1 MQKITGLRSP
11 HAKVGRIVCFGRM
24 LDKARLNARGVLPP
38 DYQANIGEQKP
49 NQFDTRCCRFLGVPY
64 AELSARTLKGG
75 CDEEILAW
83 AHARGTSRSDED
95 CISWNR
101 FMTKLGWRDDRS
113 DVLRERVVEYG
124 FAPGSAQTLFELI
137 DLDEGRPAGATRSW
151 ESAEVS
157 VVIVMGVAGCG
168 KTTVGKALAAALGWE
183 FTDADNLH
191 SPANKSKMADG
202 VPLEDAD
209 RMPWLASV
217 RRDYEARV
225 ARGAKVVVAC
235 SALREAH
242 RVALAPEPANRRFVH
257 LRGDFD
263 LLKARLEG
271 RRGHYMKEGMLVSQF
286 DTLEEPVDALT
297 IATAQPPDVIVRLI
311 QDTLGLR

>member
-1 MQKITGLRSP
+1 MPKITGLRSP
-11 HAKVGRIVCFGRM
+11 HAKVGRLVCIGRTF
-24 LDKARLNARGVLPP
+24 DKIRLNARGVLPP
-38 DYQANIGEQKP
+38 EYQANMGEQRP
-49 NQFDTRCCRFLGVPY
+49 NQFDSRCCRFLGVAY
-64 AELSARTLKGG
+64 ADLLARTLQGG

-83 AHARGTSRSDED
+83 AHARGLPRSDED
-95 CISWNR
+95 CLTWNR
-101 FMTKLGWRDDRS
+101 FMSKLGWRDDRTE
-113 DVLRERVVEYG
+113 VVRERVAEYG
-124 FAPGSAQTLFELI
+124 FAPGAAETMFELI
-137 DLDEGRPAGATRSW
+137 DIDEGRPAGATRSW
-151 ESAEVS
+151 ETAAVS
-157 VVIVMGVAGCG
+157 VIILMGVAGCG

-191 SPANKSKMADG
+191 SPANIAKMADG

-209 RMPWLASV
+209 RAPWLASV

-242 RVALAPEPANRRFVH
+242 RIALAPEPADRRFVH

-263 LLKARLEG
+263 LVRGRLAG

-286 DTLEEPVDALT
+286 DTLEEPMDALT
-297 IATAQPPDVIVRLI
+297 IATGHAPDVIVRMI
-311 QDTLGLR
+311 QDALGLR

>member
-11 HAKVGRIVCFGRM
+11 HAKVGRVVCFGRM
-24 LDKARLNARGVLPP
+24 LDKARLNARGLLPP
-38 DYQANIGEQKP
+38 DYQANLGEEKP

-64 AELSARTLKGG
+64 VELSARTLKGG

-83 AHARGTSRSDED
+83 AHARGASRSDED
-95 CISWNR
+95 CINWNR

-113 DVLRERVVEYG
+113 DVLRERVAEYG
-124 FAPGSAQTLFELI
+124 FAPGSAETMFELI

-151 ESAEVS
+151 ENSEVS

-191 SPANKSKMADG
+191 SPANISKMADG

-209 RMPWLASV
+209 RTPWLASV

-263 LLKARLEG
+263 LLRARLEG

-286 DTLEEPVDALT
+286 DTLEEPIDALT
-297 IATAQPPDVIVRLI
+297 IATGQPPDVIVRLI